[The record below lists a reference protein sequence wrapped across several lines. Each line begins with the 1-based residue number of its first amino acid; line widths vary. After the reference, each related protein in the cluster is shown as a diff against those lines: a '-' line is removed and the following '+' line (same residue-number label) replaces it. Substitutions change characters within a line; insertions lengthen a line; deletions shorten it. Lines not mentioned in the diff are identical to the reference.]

1 MTKLGAQVE
10 GRIWI
15 NRSMK
20 DFVGEGRIELL
31 EKIDELGSIAKAA
44 KAMRMS
50 YKAAWDAVD
59 TMNNVSPHLLVTRV
73 TGGKGGGG
81 TQLTEYAHKLV
92 DLFRSIEREHQH
104 FLKRLNKQVEDFE
117 NFFQIM
123 RGIHMQTS
131 ARNQFFGVIRS
142 IKMGAVNSEVEIALK
157 GNDKLVATLTANSL
171 TELNLAEGSEVYAL
185 IKAPEIFLLRP
196 DCGLHISARNCL
208 LGTVRE
214 VRHGKVNAEVTLEL
228 AGGTVLK
235 AVITHAALMDLGIQ
249 VDESLLA
256 AFKASSIM
264 LAVSA

>member
-1 MTKLGAQVE
+1 MTKLGTQVE

-104 FLKRLNKQVEDFE
+104 FLKRLNKQVEEFE

-214 VRHGKVNAEVTLEL
+214 IRHGKVNAEVTLEL

>member
-1 MTKLGAQVE
+1 VE
-10 GRIWI
+10 
-15 NRSMK
+15 
-20 DFVGEGRIELL
+20 E
-31 EKIDELGSIAKAA
+31 
-44 KAMRMS
+44 
-50 YKAAWDAVD
+50 
-59 TMNNVSPHLLVTRV
+59 
-73 TGGKGGGG
+73 
-81 TQLTEYAHKLV
+81 
-92 DLFRSIEREHQH
+92 
-104 FLKRLNKQVEDFE
+104 FE

-214 VRHGKVNAEVTLEL
+214 IRHGKVNAEVTLEL

>member
-1 MTKLGAQVE
+1 MTKLGTQVE

-44 KAMRMS
+44 KSMRMS

-104 FLKRLNKQVEDFE
+104 FLKRLNKQVEEFE

-214 VRHGKVNAEVTLEL
+214 IRHGKVNAEVTLEL

>member
-81 TQLTEYAHKLV
+81 TQLTEYARKLV

>member
-1 MTKLGAQVE
+1 MTKLGTQVE

-123 RGIHMQTS
+123 RGINMQTS

-214 VRHGKVNAEVTLEL
+214 IRHGKVNAEVTLEL

>member
-1 MTKLGAQVE
+1 MTKLGTQVE

-81 TQLTEYAHKLV
+81 TQLTEYARKLV

-214 VRHGKVNAEVTLEL
+214 IRHGKVNAEVTLEL